1 MTQTLVTCVLVCM
14 KTDSAPALRRRDP
27 ENTRNALLDAAFNE
41 MHLNGFR
48 AASLDSI
55 FAEAGITR
63 GALYHHF
70 GGKLEL
76 GYAVVDERILPAAR
90 ERFIN
95 PFLNSSSITEV
106 FSNIC
111 ARIGGELCCDEAL
124 LRGCPMNNL
133 AQEMS
138 GIDDG
143 FRLRLAAIHEEW
155 RDAIAVCI
163 RRSQAAGT
171 VRQDVKP
178 KEVATFIVAAIQGA
192 IGFSKN
198 ARDHEPFE
206 LCRKGLEN
214 YIASLSPEAKPQ
226 AA

>member
-1 MTQTLVTCVLVCM
+1 M
-14 KTDSAPALRRRDP
+14 KTDSTLAERRRDP
-27 ENTRNALLDAAFNE
+27 EYTRNALLDAAFNE

-48 AASLDSI
+48 AASLDKI

-70 GGKLEL
+70 AGKLEL

-90 ERFIN
+90 ERFIK
-95 PFLNSSSITEV
+95 PFLNSKDIFSA

-111 ARIGGELCCDEAL
+111 ACVGGELKHDEAL
-124 LRGCPMNNL
+124 LRGCPMINL

-163 RRSQAAGT
+163 RRSQAEGT
-171 VRQDVKP
+171 VRRDIEP
-178 KEVATFIVAAIQGA
+178 KEVATFVVAAFQGA
-192 IGFSKN
+192 IGFTKN
-198 ARDHEPFE
+198 ARDREPFE
-206 LCRKGLEN
+206 LCRKGLES
-214 YIASLSPEAKPQ
+214 YISSLAPDAKPQ